1 MAFPFRYSICNE
13 VFERIPFHKAC
24 QSIHEAGYTGIEIA
38 PFTLSEDPATLSYA
52 ERRQFRSAMDSAGLR
67 FAGLHW
73 LMVAPKGLHVTTPD
87 AALRERS
94 WQHIRNLI
102 DLCADLGDNGVMV
115 FGSPKQRS
123 ATDGSTVEDA
133 TKRLTAG
140 LEAVSSQAME
150 RGVTVLLEALPR
162 SQCDVVTTLGE
173 AVRIVRQVNS
183 PAIRTMFDT
192 HNAEDETEPHAQ
204 VLDRYFEYIR
214 HVHVNE
220 MDGRHPGTGSY
231 DFGAVLDVLKQRG
244 YSGWIS
250 LEVFDFSAGADNI
263 ARQSLSYLKS
273 IAEKSGE

>member
-1 MAFPFRYSICNE
+1 MPFRFSICNE
-13 VFERIPFHKAC
+13 IFQKIPFHKAC
-24 QSIHEAGYTGIEIA
+24 QGARAAGYTGIEIA
-38 PFTLSEDPATLSYA
+38 PFTLSDNPAALSRP
-52 ERRQFRSAMDSAGLR
+52 ERKQCRAAMDSEGLR

-73 LMVAPKGLHVTTPD
+73 LMVAPEGLHVTTPD
-87 AALRERS
+87 AVLRARS
-94 WQHIRNLI
+94 WQHIRDLI

-123 ATDGSTVEDA
+123 ATAGSTAQDA
-133 TKRLTAG
+133 TRRMEDG
-140 LEAVSSQAME
+140 LAEISGHAME

-162 SQCDVVTTLGE
+162 SQCDVVTTLAE
-173 AVRIVRQVNS
+173 AAAIVRRIDS
-183 PAIRTMFDT
+183 PAIQTMFDT

-204 VLDRYFEYIR
+204 ILDRYFEYVR

-220 MDGRHPGTGSY
+220 MDGRHPGTGTY
-231 DFGAVLDVLKQRG
+231 DFASILDVLKRRN

-273 IAEKSGE
+273 VAGKLDE